1 MKNRIATILVVVF
14 AALAIALAVGCKPNV
29 SIHITDKNYSPIV
42 GARVERYRPPNICE
56 RIVNP
61 VGSFYHNPLAE
72 AQFTDSSGIVSI
84 TQLEEGGSYIIY
96 AGTNQIINA
105 KWDEYSFALTADA
118 SDSSNE
124 WKYYV
129 DSSSKPK
136 DVVPNWAYSI
146 SWAKDDK
153 IIGHSGSPTWRYPLL
168 AQTKMKAR
176 VQERSATN

>member
-1 MKNRIATILVVVF
+1 MKKAITTILVVVF
-14 AALAIALAVGCKPNV
+14 AALAIALAVGCKPDV

-72 AQFTDSSGIVSI
+72 AQFTDSSGLVSI
-84 TQLEEGGSYIIY
+84 AQLEEGGSYIIY
-96 AGTNQIINA
+96 AGTNRIINA
-105 KWDEYSFALTADA
+105 KWDEYYFTLTADA
-118 SDSSNE
+118 SGSSNE

-129 DSSSKPK
+129 ESSSKPE

-146 SWAKDDK
+146 SWAKDGK
-153 IIGHSGSPTWRYPLL
+153 IIGHRGSPTWRYSLPD
-168 AQTKMKAR
+168 QTKKNAEQAAPR
-176 VQERSATN
+176 NR